1 MKIEYL
7 GHSCFKLTESTGTSV
22 ICDPYSSE
30 IGYEMR
36 ATTADA
42 VTVSHGH
49 YDHNA
54 VGNIGGNPVI
64 IDSERNYELAGVE
77 INSIKSFHDS
87 LRGKKRGE
95 NIIFKFRMDGIDVC
109 HLGDLGEQC
118 SSDLIETLLPV
129 NVLLIPIG
137 GTYTIDAEMA
147 KEYVDRI
154 MPDIVI
160 PMHYRTR
167 DCKLDIDKVD
177 EFTSL
182 FDSEIVEE
190 AECGDLEL
198 SRKDLTGE
206 TRIIVLKRCLND
218 GKQNS

>member
-7 GHSCFKLTESTGTSV
+7 GHSCFKLTESTGTSIV
-22 ICDPYSSE
+22 CDPYSDE
-30 IGYEMR
+30 IGYAMR
-36 ATTADA
+36 KVSADA

-54 VGNIGGNPVI
+54 VQNVDGAPLLIDGGQN
-64 IDSERNYELAGVE
+64 NGLAGVE
-77 INSIKSFHDS
+77 INSIKSFHDTS
-87 LRGKKRGE
+87 RGKKRGE
-95 NIIFKFRMDGIDVC
+95 NTIFKFRMDGIDVC
-109 HLGDLGEQC
+109 HLGDLDEKC

-129 NVLLIPIG
+129 DVLLIPVG

-167 DCKLDIDKVD
+167 DCKLDIDRVD
-177 EFTSL
+177 EFTGL
-182 FDSEIVEE
+182 FDSDSVEE
-190 AECGDLEL
+190 SEKCGIEL

-206 TRIIVLKRCLND
+206 TRIIVLKRCAN
-218 GKQNS
+218 G